1 MFAEKREFLIGR
13 FLPYKLGIET
23 PAEKPSQRRRSGAS
37 RTTKKVTSIPLK
49 LPANCPE
56 RGRGVVEVVV
66 VVGFGSSL
74 QQVLASVEFP
84 LGGQQKLP

>member
-1 MFAEKREFLIGR
+1 M
-13 FLPYKLGIET
+13 
-23 PAEKPSQRRRSGAS
+23 
-37 RTTKKVTSIPLK
+37 KKVTSIPME